1 MICLC
6 QVKPIKSRPAKTS
19 IDKAFALPDLTAQP
33 DQVVWSPILAGPFVV
48 PVSRWVE

>member
-1 MICLC
+1 MIC

-19 IDKAFALPDLTAQP
+19 IDKAFALPERVAQP
-33 DQVVWSPILAGPFVV
+33 EQFAWSPILAGPFIV

>member
-1 MICLC
+1 MIC

-19 IDKAFALPDLTAQP
+19 SIDKAFALPDRAVQP
-33 DQVVWSPILAGPFVV
+33 EQVAWSPILAGPFVV

>member
-1 MICLC
+1 MIC

-19 IDKAFALPDLTAQP
+19 IDHAYALPTRPAQSE
-33 DQVVWSPILAGPFVV
+33 QIVWTPNLAGPFLV